1 MNEFFEDLGG
11 RWMKSALE
19 RDVAIEPPELDAA
32 VAFEL
37 LELARVVA
45 VTRERRFAP
54 LSCYVAGIAV
64 ERLRVARGSLSGVEA
79 AAFINEVRASLE
91 SVSPP
96 GGE

>member
-11 RWMKSALE
+11 RWTKSALK

-37 LELARVVA
+37 LELARVIA

-64 ERLRVARGSLSGVEA
+64 ERLRVARGSLSGAEA
-79 AAFINEVRASLE
+79 AAFISELRASLE
-91 SVSPP
+91 NFSPP
-96 GGE
+96 DSE